1 MEDDIPASSSSFR
14 ARDEVFCHETA
25 RRAVARAALHLG
37 LDAMSVEACDSL
49 AAVLIAYLERIGRA
63 VATTVEASG
72 RSSAH
77 ANILDALRAIEEC
90 TEPAV
95 TAVFTENAS
104 AVPQAPEITPDPDR
118 FNHAEQMSWKGLAA
132 FCFGKQ
138 WREPL
143 EKTSPV
149 APRNRGRGGKGIGG
163 EEGEDTAAG
172 DENVTA
178 DEVAQ
183 SGWRAPYPE
192 EVVPFPVASA
202 AVANPHNLPE
212 DILALEQMPDTLFAS
227 NGERKRSREEGDD
240 RDGKEPP
247 TKRSK
252 MNVEAADTKSSA
264 GEIKSVSDKTGDVDA
279 VVEAAAKATR
289 EEVSKSASTFDEDK
303 HRPWY
308 FPKHWP
314 SYPRKEVGT
323 QALVL
328 EDDLLGGVG
337 DEEVDNILGELE
349 GRPGT
354 KTSNAEVDPT
364 RSVRSA
370 LVQMGWGT
378 MRDTNDVDPYEL
390 RVAAG
395 ARLDAAAGG
404 GARGQIVP
412 LGKASNARVNK
423 ILEGSMESGM

>member
-1 MEDDIPASSSSFR
+1 
-14 ARDEVFCHETA
+14 
-25 RRAVARAALHLG
+25 
-37 LDAMSVEACDSL
+37 
-49 AAVLIAYLERIGRA
+49 
-63 VATTVEASG
+63 
-72 RSSAH
+72 
-77 ANILDALRAIEEC
+77 
-90 TEPAV
+90 
-95 TAVFTENAS
+95 
-104 AVPQAPEITPDPDR
+104 
-118 FNHAEQMSWKGLAA
+118 
-132 FCFGKQ
+132 
-138 WREPL
+138 
-143 EKTSPV
+143 
-149 APRNRGRGGKGIGG
+149 
-163 EEGEDTAAG
+163 
-172 DENVTA
+172 
-178 DEVAQ
+178 
-183 SGWRAPYPE
+183 
-192 EVVPFPVASA
+192 
-202 AVANPHNLPE
+202 
-212 DILALEQMPDTLFAS
+212 MPDTLFAS